1 MGCRAAPLPPVR
13 PCLLPACSTPWAPAC
28 RSLGGS
34 DARRLPVLS
43 SIPDCL
49 LFLPPSLGAPL
60 CSLLLLTCAFLAL
73 TLSFSF
79 SSFPFL
85 SPSCRF
91 HPVSRALAARSPLPL
106 LERPAGSQDTTG
118 NTRDDSHDH
127 HECLRSPGLRGCA
140 FLPPT
145 AREGGKR
152 PCTRKSF
159 SNPPPP
165 GAGTA
170 VPRVQSSK
178 PYSRP
183 TRVQ

>member
-1 MGCRAAPLPPVR
+1 MWAAELPLSVPAAPHELR
-13 PCLLPACSTPWAPAC
+13 PARASAAAMEGGCPFLPACGCQCSPPSRT
-28 RSLGGS
+28 
-34 DARRLPVLS
+34 LS
-43 SIPDCL
+43 S
-49 LFLPPSLGAPL
+49 FLPLSLGAPL
-60 CSLLLLTCAFLAL
+60 CSLLLLAPVFLAL
-73 TLSFSF
+73 TLSFS
-79 SSFPFL
+79 S
-85 SPSCRF
+85 
-91 HPVSRALAARSPLPL
+91 SPLLSLTPGRSSIKSPGGL
-106 LERPAGSQDTTG
+106 QPSASRGAPVGSQDAVGSTQ
-118 NTRDDSHDH
+118 NYSHDH

-159 SNPPPP
+159 SNPAP
-165 GAGTA
+165 GAGMA